1 MNKEAYIQK
10 FEAQLKEWNA
20 DLDKLQAKAQ
30 NTEAET
36 KIKLDEQ
43 LTALRRQRDEAQH
56 QLEQIQSSAGDAW
69 EQFKQGAQES
79 WSNLNEAV
87 TRAKSQFQ

>member
-1 MNKEAYIQK
+1 MNKEAYVQK
-10 FEAQLKEWNA
+10 FQAQMKEWNA

-30 NTEAET
+30 NAEADT

-43 LTALRRQRDEAQH
+43 LTALRRQRDDAQH

-69 EQFKQGAQES
+69 EQLKQGAQES
-79 WSNLNEAV
+79 WSSLNEAV
-87 TRAKSQFQ
+87 TRAKSRFQ